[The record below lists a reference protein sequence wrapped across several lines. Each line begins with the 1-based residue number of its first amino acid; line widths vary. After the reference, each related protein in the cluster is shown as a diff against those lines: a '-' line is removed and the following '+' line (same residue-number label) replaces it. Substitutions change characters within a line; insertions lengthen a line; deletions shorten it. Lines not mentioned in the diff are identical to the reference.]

1 MQHTQN
7 GEEGQVERNAD
18 DQAAIAEVELQQ
30 AIIGLENGKLKITET
45 EEIGRTTSSLM
56 DYKKSQFI
64 QYWSVILINLFSFIS
79 KSINF
84 IS

>member
-18 DQAAIAEVELQQ
+18 DQAAIAEVELEQ

-64 QYWSVILINLFSFIS
+64 RYWSVILINLFSFIS

>member
-64 QYWSVILINLFSFIS
+64 RYWSVILINLFSFIS